1 MKQIKT
7 LSNSFVLVETDNDGK
22 VLNELGFR
30 KSGLSYLIENHSIK
44 FYLTEDYF
52 YKNVVWSADLP
63 LKVDGI
69 AYDANTIQQALKKIF
84 VNEKDSGGG
93 SGGDITVD
101 QALDKTSFNPIGN
114 QAVAKA
120 VNNLSEQIAQNTR
133 GLLDRYTKAQTNA
146 LLNNYYTK
154 MQTNALI
161 ANYAKVIDKTVSL
174 NDKNI
179 TITV

>member
-1 MKQIKT
+1 MKQIRT
-7 LSNSFVLVETDNDGK
+7 LSNSFVLVETDNDGR

-30 KSGLSYLIENHSIK
+30 KSGLSYLIKNNNIK

-69 AYDANTIQQALKKIF
+69 EYDANTIQQALKKIF
-84 VNEKDSGGG
+84 TNEKDSGGG
-93 SGGDITVD
+93 GGEIEVD
-101 QALDKTSFNPIGN
+101 QALDTTSFNPIGN
-114 QAVAKA
+114 QAVTKPI
-120 VNNLSEQIAQNTR
+120 LSLQQQVAENTR

-146 LLNNYYTK
+146 LLADYYTK
-154 MQTNALI
+154 MQTNAMI

-174 NDKNI
+174 NDDNI
-179 TITV
+179 SI

>member
-7 LSNSFVLVETDNDGK
+7 LSNSFVLVETDNDGR

-30 KSGLSYLIENHSIK
+30 KSGLSYLIKNNNIK
-44 FYLTEDYF
+44 FYLVEDYL

-69 AYDANTIQQALKKIF
+69 EYDANTIQLALKKIF

-93 SGGDITVD
+93 GGDVTVD
-101 QALDKTSFNPIGN
+101 QALDTTSFNPIGN

-120 VNNLSEQIAQNTR
+120 VNNLSEKIAQNTR
-133 GLLDRYTKAQTNA
+133 DILDRYTKSETNS
-146 LLNNYYTK
+146 LLSAYYTK
-154 MQTNALI
+154 LETNTMF
-161 ANYAKVIDKTVSL
+161 ANYAKVIDNNTVSL
-174 NDKNI
+174 NDDNI
-179 TITV
+179 SI

>member
-1 MKQIKT
+1 MKQIRT
-7 LSNSFVLVETDNDGK
+7 LANSFVLVETDNDGR

-30 KSGLSYLIENHSIK
+30 KSGLSYLIKNNNIK
-44 FYLTEDYF
+44 FYLVEDYF

-93 SGGDITVD
+93 GDVTVD
-101 QALDKTSFNPIGN
+101 QALDTTSFNPIGN

-120 VNNLSEQIAQNTR
+120 VNNLSEQVGQNTKDI
-133 GLLDRYTKAQTNA
+133 LDRYTKSETNS
-146 LLNNYYTK
+146 LLSSYYTK
-154 MQTNALI
+154 LQTNTMF
-161 ANYAKVIDKTVSL
+161 ANYAKVINNTVSL
-174 NDKNI
+174 NDENI

>member
-30 KSGLSYLIENHSIK
+30 KSGLSYLIKNNNIK

-63 LKVDGI
+63 LRVDGI
-69 AYDANTIQQALKKIF
+69 EYDANTIQQALKKIF
-84 VNEKDSGGG
+84 VNDKDSGG
-93 SGGDITVD
+93 SGGDVTVD
-101 QALDKTSFNPIGN
+101 QALDTTSFNPIGN

-120 VNNLSEQIAQNTR
+120 VNNLSGQIAQNTKDI
-133 GLLDRYTKAQTNA
+133 LDRYTKAETNS
-146 LLNNYYTK
+146 LLASYYNK
-154 MQTNALI
+154 IETNTMFAK
-161 ANYAKVIDKTVSL
+161 YAKVIDKTVSL
-174 NDKNI
+174 NDENI
-179 TITV
+179 SI

>member
-1 MKQIKT
+1 MKQIRT
-7 LSNSFVLVETDNDGK
+7 LSNSFVLVETDNDGR

-30 KSGLSYLIENHSIK
+30 KSGLSYLIKNNNIK

-63 LKVDGI
+63 LRVDGI
-69 AYDANTIQQALKKIF
+69 EYDANTIQQALKKIF

-93 SGGDITVD
+93 GGDIEVD
-101 QALDKTSFNPIGN
+101 QSLDKTSFNPIGN
-114 QAVAKA
+114 QAVTKPI
-120 VNNLSEQIAQNTR
+120 LTLQEQVAENTR

-146 LLNNYYTK
+146 LLADYYTK
-154 MQTNALI
+154 MQTNAMI

-174 NDKNI
+174 NDENI
-179 TITV
+179 SI

>member
-7 LSNSFVLVETDNDGK
+7 LSNSFQLVETDNDGK

-30 KSGLSYLIENHSIK
+30 KSGLSYLIKNNNIK
-44 FYLTEDYF
+44 FYLVEDYF

-63 LKVDGI
+63 LRVDGI
-69 AYDANTIQQALKKIF
+69 EYDANTIQLALKKIF

-120 VNNLSEQIAQNTR
+120 VNKLSEQVAQNTR
-133 GLLDRYTKAQTNA
+133 GILDRYTKSETDS
-146 LLNNYYTK
+146 LLSSYYTK
-154 MQTNALI
+154 LETNTMF
-161 ANYAKVIDKTVSL
+161 ANYAKVINNNTVSL
-174 NDKNI
+174 NNDNI
-179 TITV
+179 TI

>member
-7 LSNSFVLVETDNDGK
+7 LSNSFQLVETDNDGK

-30 KSGLSYLIENHSIK
+30 KSGLSYLIKNNNIK
-44 FYLTEDYF
+44 FYLVEDYF

-63 LKVDGI
+63 LRVDGI
-69 AYDANTIQQALKKIF
+69 EYDANTIQLALKKIF
-84 VNEKDSGGG
+84 VNEKDSGG
-93 SGGDITVD
+93 DVTVD

-133 GLLDRYTKAQTNA
+133 GILDRYTKSETDS
-146 LLNNYYTK
+146 LLSSYYTK
-154 MQTNALI
+154 LQTNTMF
-161 ANYAKVIDKTVSL
+161 ANYAKVINNNTVSL

-179 TITV
+179 TV

>member
-7 LSNSFVLVETDNDGK
+7 LSNSFVLVETDNDGR

-30 KSGLSYLIENHSIK
+30 KSGLSYLIKNNNIK
-44 FYLTEDYF
+44 FYLVEDYF

-63 LKVDGI
+63 LRVDGI
-69 AYDANTIQQALKKIF
+69 EYDANTIQLALKKIF

-93 SGGDITVD
+93 GGDVTVD
-101 QALDKTSFNPIGN
+101 QALDTTSFNPIGN

-120 VNNLSEQIAQNTR
+120 VNKLSEQVAQNTR
-133 GLLDRYTKAQTNA
+133 GILDRYTKSETDS
-146 LLNNYYTK
+146 LLSAYYTK
-154 MQTNALI
+154 LETNTMF
-161 ANYAKVIDKTVSL
+161 ANYAKVINKDTVSL

-179 TITV
+179 TV

>member
-7 LSNSFVLVETDNDGK
+7 LSNSFLLVETDNDGR

-30 KSGLSYLIENHSIK
+30 KSGLSYLIKNNNIK
-44 FYLTEDYF
+44 FYLVEDYF

-63 LKVDGI
+63 LRVDGI
-69 AYDANTIQQALKKIF
+69 EYDANTIQLALKKIF

-93 SGGDITVD
+93 GGDVTVD
-101 QALDKTSFNPIGN
+101 QALDTTSFNPIGN

-133 GLLDRYTKAQTNA
+133 DILDRYTKSETNS
-146 LLNNYYTK
+146 LLSAYYNK
-154 MQTNALI
+154 LETNTMF
-161 ANYAKVIDKTVSL
+161 ANYARVINNNTVSL

-179 TITV
+179 TV

>member
-1 MKQIKT
+1 MKQIRT
-7 LSNSFVLVETDNDGK
+7 LSNSFQLVETDNDGK

-30 KSGLSYLIENHSIK
+30 KSGLSYLIKNNNIK
-44 FYLTEDYF
+44 FYLVEDYF

-69 AYDANTIQQALKKIF
+69 EYDANTIQLALKKIF
-84 VNEKDSGGG
+84 VNEKDGGG

-120 VNNLSEQIAQNTR
+120 VNNLSEKIAQNTR
-133 GLLDRYTKAQTNA
+133 DILDRYTKSETNS
-146 LLNNYYTK
+146 LLSSYYTK
-154 MQTNALI
+154 LETNTMF
-161 ANYAKVIDKTVSL
+161 ANYAKVINKDTVSL
-174 NDKNI
+174 NDSNI
-179 TITV
+179 TI

>member
-7 LSNSFVLVETDNDGK
+7 LSNSFVLVETDSNGK

-30 KSGLSYLIENHSIK
+30 KSGLSYLIKNNNIK

-63 LKVDGI
+63 LSVDGVE
-69 AYDANTIQQALKKIF
+69 YDINTIQQALKKIF
-84 VNEKDSGGG
+84 INEKDGGG
-93 SGGDITVD
+93 SEITVD
-101 QALDKTSFNPIGN
+101 QALDTGSTNPIGN

-133 GLLDRYTKAQTNA
+133 DIMDRYTKAQTNS
-146 LLNNYYTK
+146 LLASYYTK
-154 MQTNALI
+154 LETNAMF
-161 ANYAKVIDKTVSL
+161 ANYSKVEGNVISL
-174 NDKNI
+174 NNENI
-179 TITV
+179 TV

>member
-7 LSNSFVLVETDNDGK
+7 LSNSFVLVETDSNGK

-30 KSGLSYLIENHSIK
+30 KSGLSYLIKNNNIK

-63 LKVDGI
+63 LSVDGVE
-69 AYDANTIQQALKKIF
+69 YDINTIQQALKKIF
-84 VNEKDSGGG
+84 INEKDGGG
-93 SGGDITVD
+93 SEITVD
-101 QALDKTSFNPIGN
+101 QALDTGSTNPIGN

-133 GLLDRYTKAQTNA
+133 DIMDRYTKAQTNS
-146 LLNNYYTK
+146 LLASYYTK
-154 MQTNALI
+154 LETNAMF
-161 ANYAKVIDKTVSL
+161 ANYSRVEGNVISL
-174 NDKNI
+174 NNENI
-179 TITV
+179 TI

>member
-7 LSNSFVLVETDNDGK
+7 LSNSFILLETDSNGK
-22 VLNELGFR
+22 VLTKLGFR
-30 KSGLSYLIENHSIK
+30 KGGLSYLIKNNNIK

-69 AYDANTIQQALKKIF
+69 EYDANTIQQALKKIF
-84 VNEKDSGGG
+84 VNEKDSGG
-93 SGGDITVD
+93 SGGDIEVD
-101 QALDKTSFNPIGN
+101 QALDSGSTNPIGN

-120 VNNLSEQIAQNTR
+120 VNNLSEQIAQNTKDI
-133 GLLDRYTKAQTNA
+133 LDRYTKAETNS
-146 LLNNYYTK
+146 LLASYYTK
-154 MQTNALI
+154 LETNTMF
-161 ANYAKVIDKTVSL
+161 ANYAKVINNNTVSL

-179 TITV
+179 TV

>member
-1 MKQIKT
+1 MKQIRT

-30 KSGLSYLIENHSIK
+30 KSGLSYLIKNNNIK

-63 LKVDGI
+63 LRVDGI
-69 AYDANTIQQALKKIF
+69 EYDANTIQQALKKIF
-84 VNEKDSGGG
+84 VNEKDSG
-93 SGGDITVD
+93 SGGDVTVD

-120 VNNLSEQIAQNTR
+120 VNNLSEKIAQNTKDI
-133 GLLDRYTKAQTNA
+133 LDRYTKSETNS
-146 LLNNYYTK
+146 LLSSYYTK
-154 MQTNALI
+154 LQTNTMF
-161 ANYAKVIDKTVSL
+161 ANYTKVINNNTVSL
-174 NDKNI
+174 NDENI
-179 TITV
+179 SI

>member
-1 MKQIKT
+1 MKQIRT
-7 LSNSFVLVETDNDGK
+7 LSNSFVLVETDNDGR

-30 KSGLSYLIENHSIK
+30 KSGLSYLIKNNNIK
-44 FYLTEDYF
+44 FYLVEDYF

-69 AYDANTIQQALKKIF
+69 EYDANTIQLALKKIF

-93 SGGDITVD
+93 DVTVD
-101 QALDKTSFNPIGN
+101 QALDKSSFNPIGN

-133 GLLDRYTKAQTNA
+133 GILDRYTKSETNS
-146 LLNNYYTK
+146 LLSSYYTK
-154 MQTNALI
+154 LQTNTMF
-161 ANYAKVIDKTVSL
+161 ANYAKVINNNTVSL
-174 NDKNI
+174 NDENI
-179 TITV
+179 TI

>member
-7 LSNSFVLVETDNDGK
+7 LSNSFVLVETDNDGR

-30 KSGLSYLIENHSIK
+30 KSGLSYLIKNNNIK
-44 FYLTEDYF
+44 FYLVEDYF

-63 LKVDGI
+63 LRVDGI
-69 AYDANTIQQALKKIF
+69 EYDANTIQLALKKIF

-93 SGGDITVD
+93 GGDVTVD
-101 QALDKTSFNPIGN
+101 QALDTTSFNPIGN

-120 VNNLSEQIAQNTR
+120 VNNLSEKIAQNTR
-133 GLLDRYTKAQTNA
+133 DILDRYTKSETNS
-146 LLNNYYTK
+146 LLSAYYNK
-154 MQTNALI
+154 LETNTMF
-161 ANYAKVIDKTVSL
+161 ANYAKVIDKDTVSL

-179 TITV
+179 TV

>member
-7 LSNSFVLVETDNDGK
+7 LSNSFVLVETDNDGR

-30 KSGLSYLIENHSIK
+30 KSGLSYLIKNNNIK
-44 FYLTEDYF
+44 FYLVEDYF

-63 LKVDGI
+63 LRVDGI
-69 AYDANTIQQALKKIF
+69 EYDANTIQLALKKIF

-101 QALDKTSFNPIGN
+101 QALDTTSFNPIGN

-133 GLLDRYTKAQTNA
+133 DILDRYTKTETNS
-146 LLNNYYTK
+146 LLASYYTK
-154 MQTNALI
+154 LETNTMF
-161 ANYAKVIDKTVSL
+161 ANYAKVINKDTVSL
-174 NDKNI
+174 NDSNI
-179 TITV
+179 TI

>member
-7 LSNSFVLVETDNDGK
+7 LSNSFLLVETDNDGR

-30 KSGLSYLIENHSIK
+30 KSGLSYLIKNNNIK
-44 FYLTEDYF
+44 FYLVEDYF

-63 LKVDGI
+63 LRVDGI
-69 AYDANTIQQALKKIF
+69 EYDANTIQLALKKIF

-93 SGGDITVD
+93 GGDVTVD
-101 QALDKTSFNPIGN
+101 QALDTTSFNPIGN

-133 GLLDRYTKAQTNA
+133 DILDRYTKSETNS
-146 LLNNYYTK
+146 LLSAYYTK
-154 MQTNALI
+154 LETNTMF
-161 ANYAKVIDKTVSL
+161 ANYAKVINNNTVSL

-179 TITV
+179 SI

>member
-7 LSNSFVLVETDNDGK
+7 LSNSFVLVETDNNGK

-30 KSGLSYLIENHSIK
+30 KSGLSYLIKNNNIK

-63 LKVDGI
+63 LMVDGI
-69 AYDANTIQQALKKIF
+69 LYDVNTIQQALKKIF
-84 VNEKDSGGG
+84 INEKDGGG
-93 SGGDITVD
+93 SEITVD
-101 QALDKTSFNPIGN
+101 QILNTGSTNPIGN

-133 GLLDRYTKAQTNA
+133 DIMDRYTKAQTNS
-146 LLNNYYTK
+146 LLASYYTK
-154 MQTNALI
+154 LETNAMF
-161 ANYAKVIDKTVSL
+161 ANYSKVEGNVISL
-174 NDKNI
+174 NNENI
-179 TITV
+179 TV

>member
-7 LSNSFVLVETDNDGK
+7 LSNSFVLVETDNDGR

-30 KSGLSYLIENHSIK
+30 KSGLSYLIKNNNIK
-44 FYLTEDYF
+44 FYLVEDYF

-69 AYDANTIQQALKKIF
+69 EYDANTIQLALKKIF

-93 SGGDITVD
+93 DVTVD
-101 QALDKTSFNPIGN
+101 QALDTTSFNPIGN

-133 GLLDRYTKAQTNA
+133 GILDRYTKSETNS
-146 LLNNYYTK
+146 LLSSYYTK
-154 MQTNALI
+154 LQTNTMF
-161 ANYAKVIDKTVSL
+161 ANYAKVIDNNTVSL
-174 NDKNI
+174 NDENI
-179 TITV
+179 TI